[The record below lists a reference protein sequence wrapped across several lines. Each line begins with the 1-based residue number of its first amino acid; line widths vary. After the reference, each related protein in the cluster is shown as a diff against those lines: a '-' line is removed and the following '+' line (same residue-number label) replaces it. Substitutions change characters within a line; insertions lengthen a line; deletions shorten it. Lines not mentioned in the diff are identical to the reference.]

1 MKKLSLLVTAAFC
14 VAIGLNSC
22 SVEKR
27 LYRQGLT
34 VDWNSGIKK
43 SKQAVEEVEESEI
56 ASNSV
61 QSVSKSEVVTSVS
74 LNDEASI
81 NNEFTTETVSTTE
94 STESTPSYTEN
105 STNSEENVSET
116 NVINHDK
123 VNVSQNKKKETSNVI
138 TKNNH
143 KKALKSK
150 SAGSMSDD
158 DLIGI
163 ILCLVGLAP
172 FGVMVAKGKRS
183 SEFKTNLLLWLG
195 GFACIILGV
204 ILAIGGLYIGAIFSY
219 LAYIL
224 LLSSFIH
231 GLLSILR

>member
-1 MKKLSLLVTAAFC
+1 MKKLGLLVTAAFC
-14 VAIGLNSC
+14 VAIVLNSC

-61 QSVSKSEVVTSVS
+61 QSVSKSEVVTSIS

-81 NNEFTTETVSTTE
+81 NNEFTTETVLT
-94 STESTPSYTEN
+94 TESTPSYTEN
-105 STNSEENVSET
+105 STNTEENVSET
-116 NVINHDK
+116 NVVNNDT
-123 VNVSQNKKKETSNVI
+123 VNVTQNKKKETTKVI

-158 DLIGI
+158 DLIGV

-195 GFACIILGV
+195 GFACIILGIV
-204 ILAIGGLYIGAIFSY
+204 IALSGLYIGVIFSY
-219 LAYIL
+219 LSYIL
-224 LLSSFIH
+224 FLTSFVH

>member
-1 MKKLSLLVTAAFC
+1 MKKLILLVTVAFS

-22 SVEKR
+22 SVQKR

-34 VDWNSGIKK
+34 VDWNAGIKK
-43 SKQAVEEVEESEI
+43 SKQTVVEAEESEI
-56 ASNSV
+56 ASNSIQTAAKSTV
-61 QSVSKSEVVTSVS
+61 VSSIS

-81 NNEFTTETVSTTE
+81 NNEFTIEPASTTE
-94 STESTPSYTEN
+94 STPSFTQN
-105 STNSEENVSET
+105 STNTEENLREA
-116 NVINHDK
+116 NVVNHDQ
-123 VNVSQNKKKETSNVI
+123 VNLNQKRETTKKVI

-143 KKALKSK
+143 KKALKST
-150 SAGSMSDD
+150 SSGSMGDD
-158 DLIGI
+158 EIIGI

-183 SEFKTNLLLWLG
+183 SAFKTNLLIWLG

-204 ILAIGGLYIGAIFSY
+204 IIALSGSYLGVIFS
-219 LAYIL
+219 IL
-224 LLSSFIH
+224 SSLLFLTSFIH

>member
-61 QSVSKSEVVTSVS
+61 QSVSKSEVVTSIS
-74 LNDEASI
+74 LNDEVSI

-94 STESTPSYTEN
+94 STEYTPSYTEN
-105 STNSEENVSET
+105 SANTEENVSET
-116 NVINHDK
+116 NVINQDK
-123 VNVSQNKKKETSNVI
+123 VNVSQNKKKETSKVI

-143 KKALKSK
+143 KKSVKST
-150 SAGSMSDD
+150 SSGSMSDD

>member
-1 MKKLSLLVTAAFC
+1 MKKLGLLVTAAFC
-14 VAIGLNSC
+14 VAIVLNSC

-61 QSVSKSEVVTSVS
+61 QSVSKSEVVTSIS

-81 NNEFTTETVSTTE
+81 NNEFTTETVLT
-94 STESTPSYTEN
+94 TESTPSYTEN
-105 STNSEENVSET
+105 STNTEENVSET
-116 NVINHDK
+116 NVVNNDK
-123 VNVSQNKKKETSNVI
+123 VNVTQNKKKESTKVI
-138 TKNNH
+138 TKNNP

-150 SAGSMSDD
+150 SAGSIGDD
-158 DLIGI
+158 ELIGI

-204 ILAIGGLYIGAIFSY
+204 ILALGGLYIGVIFSY

>member
-61 QSVSKSEVVTSVS
+61 QSVSKSEVVTSIS

-94 STESTPSYTEN
+94 YTPSYTEN
-105 STNSEENVSET
+105 SANTEENVSET

-123 VNVSQNKKKETSNVI
+123 VNVSQNKKKETSKVI

-143 KKALKSK
+143 KKSVKST
-150 SAGSMSDD
+150 SSGSMSDD

-204 ILAIGGLYIGAIFSY
+204 VLAIGGLYIGAIFSY

>member
-1 MKKLSLLVTAAFC
+1 MKKLGLLVTAAFC
-14 VAIGLNSC
+14 VAIVLNSC

-43 SKQAVEEVEESEI
+43 SKQAVEEIEESEI

-61 QSVSKSEVVTSVS
+61 QTASKSEVVASVS
-74 LNDEASI
+74 LTDEVSM
-81 NNEFTTETVSTTE
+81 NNEFTTETVLTTE
-94 STESTPSYTEN
+94 SAPSYTEN
-105 STNSEENVSET
+105 STKTEENLSEAI
-116 NVINHDK
+116 VINNDK
-123 VNVSQNKKKETSNVI
+123 VNVTKSQKKETAKKVI
-138 TKNNH
+138 AKNNH

-150 SAGSMSDD
+150 SSGSMGDD
-158 DLIGI
+158 ELIGI

-204 ILAIGGLYIGAIFSY
+204 VLALGGLYIGVIFSY

>member
-61 QSVSKSEVVTSVS
+61 QSVSKSEVVTSIS
-74 LNDEASI
+74 LNDEVSI
-81 NNEFTTETVSTTE
+81 NNEFSTETVSTTE
-94 STESTPSYTEN
+94 STEYTPSYTEN
-105 STNSEENVSET
+105 SANTEENVSET

-123 VNVSQNKKKETSNVI
+123 VNVSQNKKKETSKVI

-143 KKALKSK
+143 KKSVKST
-150 SAGSMSDD
+150 SSGSMSDD

>member
-1 MKKLSLLVTAAFC
+1 MKKLGLLVTAAFC
-14 VAIGLNSC
+14 VAIVLNSC

-61 QSVSKSEVVTSVS
+61 QSVSKSEVVTSIS

-81 NNEFTTETVSTTE
+81 NNEFTTETVLT
-94 STESTPSYTEN
+94 TESTPSYTEN
-105 STNSEENVSET
+105 STNTEENLSET
-116 NVINHDK
+116 NVVNNDK
-123 VNVSQNKKKETSNVI
+123 VNVTQNKKKESTKVI
-138 TKNNH
+138 TKNNP

-150 SAGSMSDD
+150 SAGSIGDD
-158 DLIGI
+158 ELIGI

-204 ILAIGGLYIGAIFSY
+204 ILALGGLYIGVIFSY

>member
-61 QSVSKSEVVTSVS
+61 QSVSKSEVVTSIS
-74 LNDEASI
+74 LNDEVSI
-81 NNEFTTETVSTTE
+81 NNEFSTETVSTTE
-94 STESTPSYTEN
+94 STEYTPSYTEN
-105 STNSEENVSET
+105 SANTEENVSET
-116 NVINHDK
+116 NVINQDK
-123 VNVSQNKKKETSNVI
+123 VNVSQNKKKETSKVI

-143 KKALKSK
+143 KKSVKST
-150 SAGSMSDD
+150 SSGSMSDD

>member
-1 MKKLSLLVTAAFC
+1 MKKLGLLVTAAFC
-14 VAIGLNSC
+14 VAIVLNSC

-43 SKQAVEEVEESEI
+43 SKQAVEEIEESEI

-61 QSVSKSEVVTSVS
+61 QTASKSEVVASVS
-74 LNDEASI
+74 LTDEVSMNDEY
-81 NNEFTTETVSTTE
+81 TTETVLT
-94 STESTPSYTEN
+94 TESTPSYTEN
-105 STNSEENVSET
+105 SSNTEEILSET
-116 NVINHDK
+116 NVDKNVK
-123 VNVSQNKKKETSNVI
+123 VNVTQNKKKESTKVI
-138 TKNNH
+138 TKNNL

-150 SAGSMSDD
+150 SSGSMGDD
-158 DLIGI
+158 ELIGI

-204 ILAIGGLYIGAIFSY
+204 IIALSGSYIGAIFS
-219 LAYIL
+219 I
-224 LLSSFIH
+224 LSSLLFLTSFVH
-231 GLLSILR
+231 GLISILR

>member
-1 MKKLSLLVTAAFC
+1 MKKLGLLVTAAFC
-14 VAIGLNSC
+14 VAIVLNSC

-61 QSVSKSEVVTSVS
+61 QSVSKSEVVTSIS

-81 NNEFTTETVSTTE
+81 NNEFTTETVLT
-94 STESTPSYTEN
+94 TESTPSYTEN
-105 STNSEENVSET
+105 STNTEENLSET
-116 NVINHDK
+116 NVVNNDK
-123 VNVSQNKKKETSNVI
+123 VNVTQNKKKESTKVI
-138 TKNNH
+138 TKNNP

-150 SAGSMSDD
+150 SAGSIGDD
-158 DLIGI
+158 ELIGI

-204 ILAIGGLYIGAIFSY
+204 ILALGGLYIGAIFSY